1 MGMDKHNSA
10 VSMMRDGVPFSVLS
24 PLTVRYQKVLKVR
37 DFCDEFMAN
46 NELVVREFNIG
57 DFREELASTMT
68 KSTIQGLP
76 GKLLRLAFERHTN
89 GQVVIKKTRSKAP
102 IEVKG
107 LIATLTKLAY
117 YEQILPLL
125 EDEDLRDLATR
136 TIAKYRKSFE
146 SKKLYQNPLV
156 APNNLKAKFT
166 IKSIIHGSKHLSI
179 ADFTNRSFGEELQLI
194 AKGFFGNY
202 KAKVQDQA
210 FLFKKLAPLG
220 KDIMAEYE
228 TLKMKL
234 DAIIVID
241 MSDEDEILKRVL
253 SAHQEPD
260 RSIRNV
266 ISEIRHS
273 YSNYDKLHLDPVITS
288 SPFWMITGHRA
299 IRSVVHSKIAA
310 QAKTESVY
318 KTAEQI
324 VVETERAMLFG
335 AKIACMNS
343 DPEKFIRDSYITR
356 VTSHI
361 KNPVKRDEALSHLA
375 A

>member
-1 MGMDKHNSA
+1 
-10 VSMMRDGVPFSVLS
+10 MMRDGVPFSVLS

-37 DFCDEFMAN
+37 DFCDEFMAS
-46 NELVVREFNIG
+46 NELVIREFNI
-57 DFREELASTMT
+57 DNFRDELTSTMT

-89 GQVVIKKTRSKAP
+89 GQVVINKIRPTAP

-107 LIATLTKLAY
+107 LIVTLTKLAY

-125 EDEDLRDLATR
+125 QDEDLRDLATR

-146 SKKLYQNPLV
+146 PKKLYQNPLV
-156 APNNLKAKFT
+156 APDNLKSAFT
-166 IKSIIHGSKHLSI
+166 AMSLIHGSKHLSI
-179 ADFTNRSFGEELQLI
+179 ADLTNRSFGEEIRLI

-228 TLKMKL
+228 MLKTKL
-234 DAIIVID
+234 DVIIVVD
-241 MSDEDEILKRVL
+241 TNNEEAILQRVL
-253 SAHQEPD
+253 SSRQEPD
-260 RSIRNV
+260 RSVRNV
-266 ISEIRHS
+266 ISEIRHV
-273 YSNYDKLHLDPVITS
+273 YSNYDKLHLDPVVTN

-310 QAKTESVY
+310 QAKTEAVRE
-318 KTAEQI
+318 TAEQI
-324 VVETERAMLFG
+324 IVETERAMLFA
-335 AKIACMNS
+335 AKIASMNP
-343 DPEKFIRDSYITR
+343 DPEKFIRDSYTTR
-356 VTSHI
+356 VTSRI
-361 KNPVKRDEALSHLA
+361 KNPVSRDEALSYLA